1 MPPEA
6 DIQTRLASV
15 RHQIEQAARR
25 SGRVPE
31 EITLLAV
38 SKRQSAQAIFRAYE
52 AGLRDFGESY
62 VQEALEKID
71 ALCAQL
77 RSSRE
82 EASPT
87 ESERIRWHFIGHL
100 QRNKAG
106 EVVSCFD
113 VFHALDSEKLA
124 RELEKKA
131 SQLGRTL
138 DVFVQLNLSREP
150 QKAGIAEAEL
160 PLLLRSLA
168 QCPHLKPVGLM
179 TIPKFAEDPEDN
191 RLVYARL
198 RALRDR
204 MRDLEGF
211 EEIRELSMGMSGD
224 FEVAIEEGATIVRLG
239 TTLFGP
245 RT

>member
-1 MPPEA
+1 MPPDA
-6 DIQTRLASV
+6 DICENLANV
-15 RHQIEQAARR
+15 RRQIEQAARR

-38 SKRQSAQAIFRAYE
+38 SKRQPAQAIVHAYG

-62 VQEALEKID
+62 LQEARDKIF
-71 ALCAQL
+71 AVHAQL
-77 RSSRE
+77 RALRE
-82 EASPT
+82 GSTREAAKP
-87 ESERIRWHFIGHL
+87 RWHFIGHL
-100 QRNKAG
+100 QRNKAA
-106 EVVSCFD
+106 EVVSWFD

-124 RELEKKA
+124 CELEKRA
-131 SQLGRTL
+131 AQVGRTL

-150 QKAGIAEAEL
+150 QKAGISEAEL
-160 PLLLRSLA
+160 PALLRELA

-179 TIPKFAEDPEDN
+179 TIPKFPEDPEDN
-191 RLVYARL
+191 RPVYAQLRL
-198 RALRDR
+198 LRDR

-224 FEVAIEEGATIVRLG
+224 FQVAIEEGATIVRLG
-239 TTLFGP
+239 TALFGP